1 MTRTLGSV
9 LKALLASLTLIA
21 SPVQAT
27 PSANDH
33 QAGNT
38 DARNLG
44 SAGPGHRWI
53 VVSSGRCNRDLV
65 GSLIGGAAGG
75 VIGAEVSDGD
85 TGAILSGAVLGLMI
99 GGAIGESID
108 RADRTCAGPV
118 RAYRPQGRTM
128 WWDEPTDMGV
138 K

>member
-9 LKALLASLTLIA
+9 LKALVAALTLIA
-21 SPVQAT
+21 SPVQAAS
-27 PSANDH
+27 PANDH
-33 QAGNT
+33 QSSNT
-38 DARNLG
+38 DVRNLG
-44 SAGPGHRWI
+44 SAAPGHRWI

-75 VIGAEVSDGD
+75 VIGAEVFDGD

-108 RADRTCAGPV
+108 RADRTCADPA
-118 RAYRPQGRTM
+118 RAYGPQGRTI
-128 WWDEPTDMGV
+128 WWDEPTDTGV

>member
-1 MTRTLGSV
+1 MTRPLGSV

-21 SPVQAT
+21 SPVQGA
-27 PSANDH
+27 PPANDS
-33 QAGNT
+33 QADNT
-38 DARNLG
+38 DVRDLG
-44 SAGPGHRWI
+44 AAATGHRWI
-53 VVSSGRCNRDLV
+53 IVSSGRCSRDLV

-75 VIGAEVSDGD
+75 VIGAEVSDGN
-85 TGAILSGAVLGLMI
+85 TGAILGGAVLGVMI

-118 RAYRPQGRTM
+118 RAYGPQGRTI
-128 WWDEPTDMGV
+128 WWDEPTDTDV